1 MCYYDTNEEEFY
13 NYSPID
19 LEAINSYNM
28 LKKQKEK
35 KSTVVP
41 KTKLLPIG
49 ENKSREKK
57 THKNSKNNLLNKD
70 NTDSNKDMNKNREI
84 KTNISNFLDNVKP
97 KNDKKTHLNESSKK
111 DSKNNVAKKFIEDI
125 EGFDQFNDPSPKRKR
140 EDKNDAEKRNYYNDA
155 IERLKN
161 INKEFEREFNKK
173 QENYE
178 IQKKKFMELLEE
190 QNFKLIEKK
199 TILLEDEMKN
209 EITSYENKLIEENL
223 KIYKENEEISIKT
236 SFDNKNKINLQFSE
250 KIEKKNSLL
259 QEISNLEKIIPQPEN
274 ENNEL
279 NQYYYEQ
286 VKYLLEEKFDIEIKS
301 MEKKSILEQREI
313 EKTQEISYINEIKTL
328 KIISIPKN
336 NNMLFEKLEIILN
349 EYKTALDKEYEISSR
364 TIELEMEETLKK
376 ELSEINQKLEIEE
389 KERNEKLKKEG
400 IFIETFHLNRNIS
413 LLCKR

>member
-49 ENKSREKK
+49 ENKSMEKK

-199 TILLEDEMKN
+199 TILLEDEMKYK
-209 EITSYENKLIEENL
+209 ITL
-223 KIYKENEEISIKT
+223 T
-236 SFDNKNKINLQFSE
+236 KINS
-250 KIEKKNSLL
+250 
-259 QEISNLEKIIPQPEN
+259 
-274 ENNEL
+274 
-279 NQYYYEQ
+279 
-286 VKYLLEEKFDIEIKS
+286 
-301 MEKKSILEQREI
+301 
-313 EKTQEISYINEIKTL
+313 
-328 KIISIPKN
+328 
-336 NNMLFEKLEIILN
+336 
-349 EYKTALDKEYEISSR
+349 
-364 TIELEMEETLKK
+364 
-376 ELSEINQKLEIEE
+376 
-389 KERNEKLKKEG
+389 
-400 IFIETFHLNRNIS
+400 
-413 LLCKR
+413 